1 VTRLLKSAAD
11 DPALFFGPPRRVL
24 MISPQPWDGLK
35 VSKHHYA
42 TELAA
47 LGHKVHF
54 LEPPN
59 GRGRPGVISIEETD
73 APGIER
79 VSHTPLVPYEL
90 KFHARSV
97 FDWAMRLQAR
107 RIAAQLGGRPDVV
120 WDFDN
125 SYQFSDLSAFGA
137 PLRIFH
143 TVDNP
148 AQGRSSAKGA
158 NLVLSVSQ
166 AFLDRLAPVQG
177 HVIPHALS
185 AFHMAHAR
193 DVAHNPQRAA
203 RPGRPLR
210 VGYVGNLEHIGVDW
224 PTILTMVQ
232 ENPGA
237 RFRFTGPTAPDAS
250 SRVPLPELRACG
262 NVELTG
268 PQTAQQVL
276 ACADEIDI
284 WLVCYDGAKT
294 VDGAINSH
302 KILEYLATGNPVVC
316 NRVAAYADCDLVE
329 MSTELSNGEMPAL
342 LRSAIARLPV
352 LHSPAARRRR
362 AQFAAG
368 FSYADNLRRIDT
380 LARAAVMPLSLA
392 ETRA

>member
-1 VTRLLKSAAD
+1 MTGPLNRVAD
-11 DPALFFGPPRRVL
+11 DAALFFGAPRRVL

-42 TELAA
+42 AELAT
-47 LGHKVHF
+47 LGHKVAF
-54 LEPPN
+54 VQPPTV
-59 GRGRPGVISIEETD
+59 RGRPGAISIEKTD

-97 FDWAMRLQAR
+97 FDWAMRIQAR
-107 RIAAQLGGRPDVV
+107 RITARLGGRPDVV

-125 SYQFSDLSAFGA
+125 SYQFSDLRAFGA

-143 TVDNP
+143 PVDNP

-185 AFHMAHAR
+185 ALHLAHAR
-193 DVAHNPQRAA
+193 DVARAPKRATRREGPQ
-203 RPGRPLR
+203 R

-224 PTILTMVQ
+224 PTILTMVR
-232 ENPGA
+232 ENPEVC
-237 RFRFTGPTAPDAS
+237 FRFIGPVGAGGS
-250 SRVPLPELRACG
+250 SRVPLAELQACG
-262 NVELTG
+262 NIELTG
-268 PQTAQQVL
+268 QQTAQQVL
-276 ACADEIDI
+276 ASADQIDI
-284 WLVCYDGAKT
+284 WLVCYDGSKT

-316 NRVAAYADCDLVE
+316 SRVAAYADSDLVE
-329 MSTELSNGEMPAL
+329 MPSELSNAAMPAL
-342 LRSAIARLPV
+342 LRGAMARLPA
-352 LHSPAARRRR
+352 LDSPAARRGR

-368 FSYADNLRRIDT
+368 FSYADNLRRIDS
-380 LARAAVMPLSLA
+380 LARAAVMPFFLA
-392 ETRA
+392 ETPA